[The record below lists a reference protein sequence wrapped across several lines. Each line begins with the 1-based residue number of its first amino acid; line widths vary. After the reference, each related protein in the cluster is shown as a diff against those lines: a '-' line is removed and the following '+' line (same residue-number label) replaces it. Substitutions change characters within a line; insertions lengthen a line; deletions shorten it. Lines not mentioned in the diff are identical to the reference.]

1 MKYNLMP
8 ETEIVFLGDWIK
20 NAVMLNGMVKTL
32 ALKDCL
38 N

>member
-20 NAVMLNGMVKTL
+20 NGSYAEWDGKDLSFKTL
-32 ALKDCL
+32 P
-38 N
+38 